1 MPQNQSI
8 YTQVLNPIDFV
19 SLRSQLL
26 DYKLKIE
33 NELKKSKSL
42 IYFELE
48 SHKYY
53 YPMVAMTEKVEVDR
67 EVFQC
72 QKNPLE
78 YNPFSNSY
86 HDESSGLD
94 YFAVNSLSEFNN
106 VRGTAQ
112 AREHIR

>member
-1 MPQNQSI
+1 M
-8 YTQVLNPIDFV
+8 
-19 SLRSQLL
+19 
-26 DYKLKIE
+26 LKIE
-33 NELKKSKSL
+33 NDIKKSESL

-53 YPMVAMTEKVEVDR
+53 YPMEAMTEKVEVDR

-86 HDESSGLD
+86 HDKSNGMD
-94 YFAVNSLSEFNN
+94 YFVVNSLNEFNN
-106 VRGTAQ
+106 VRSTAQ